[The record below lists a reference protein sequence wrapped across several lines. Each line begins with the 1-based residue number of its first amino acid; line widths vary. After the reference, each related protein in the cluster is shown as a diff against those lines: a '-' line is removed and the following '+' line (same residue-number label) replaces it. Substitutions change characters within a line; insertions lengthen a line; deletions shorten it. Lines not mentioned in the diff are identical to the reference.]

1 MKHMLGKTT
10 KFATLNIRGIKKPGV
25 REETDLWM
33 SEKQIDILCLQET
46 RNNQNS
52 RETMKTTH
60 GFLVAKE
67 EGKNT
72 QLELEWL

>member
-25 REETDLWM
+25 REEIDSWM

-52 RETMKTTH
+52 RETMKNYTWLFS
-60 GFLVAKE
+60 G
-67 EGKNT
+67 EGGRKAYT
-72 QLELEWL
+72 A

>member
-1 MKHMLGKTT
+1 
-10 KFATLNIRGIKKPGV
+10 
-25 REETDLWM
+25 M

-60 GFLVAKE
+60 GFLVVKE